1 MDILDFVMLLG
12 GVALFL
18 YGMSLMGDGL
28 KKVAGN
34 KLELILYRLSSNPL
48 KGILLGTGVTAVIQS
63 SSATSVMVV
72 GFVNSAMMKL
82 RQAIAII
89 MGAVIGTSITGWII
103 CLSSVGATSPAL
115 KLLSTEALAAIT
127 AVASIILKKAVKKRS
142 TKHIAD
148 ILMGFAVLMFG
159 MKTMSGSVSA
169 LKEDPG
175 FISFLTSFSNPF
187 LGILV
192 GIVFTAVLQSASA
205 SVGILQALS
214 STGLITFDVALP
226 IILGIAVGAS
236 VPVLISG
243 MSSPKDGKRTAISY
257 LVIEILRVILFAAV
271 FYGLNAILHFSFA
284 HNTMDMFSI
293 ALLNTLFR
301 VSTVLVL
308 AWFIPLIEK
317 LVVKLVP
324 GNPADEEKTR
334 DMDRLEERFLTY
346 PTLAVEQTRLTIN
359 KMAEL
364 TQKSMNIAIGLLN
377 TYTEKDYAEVEDL
390 EGIVDRYED
399 KIGSYLMKLTG
410 REMTDTQNKAVSQY
424 LRAITDLE
432 RISDHALNIAERA
445 RELKEKKIAFS
456 DKGQKEMDNLVAAI
470 LEILDIT
477 FDCFQSDNSDE
488 AYRVEPLEQ
497 VIDKLCQKMREKH
510 TARLQKGKCTI
521 GQGYVFN
528 DLIADFERVSD
539 HCSNIAIVI
548 VDLMSNS
555 LDVHELSEALHEG
568 HSDRYDE
575 YYEEFRDKYIKK
587 KDRDDPTVIFQA
599 LKERNRRDER
609 RRDQGTAGNHRP
621 VAPDCLFR
629 RCGGIHGQRHSGFP
643 FRRGTVCGRR
653 GGPFPGD
660 DPEQIL
666 FLPAAGAFL

>member
-1 MDILDFVMLLG
+1 MDILDFVLLLG

-243 MSSPKDGKRTAISY
+243 VGSPKDGKRTATSY

-334 DMDRLEERFLTY
+334 DMDRLEERFLAY

-587 KDRDDPTVIFQA
+587 KDRDD
-599 LKERNRRDER
+599 E
-609 RRDQGTAGNHRP
+609 
-621 VAPDCLFR
+621 
-629 RCGGIHGQRHSGFP
+629 
-643 FRRGTVCGRR
+643 
-653 GGPFPGD
+653 
-660 DPEQIL
+660 
-666 FLPAAGAFL
+666 

>member
-317 LVVKLVP
+317 LVMKLVP

-587 KDRDDPTVIFQA
+587 KDRDED
-599 LKERNRRDER
+599 
-609 RRDQGTAGNHRP
+609 
-621 VAPDCLFR
+621 
-629 RCGGIHGQRHSGFP
+629 
-643 FRRGTVCGRR
+643 
-653 GGPFPGD
+653 
-660 DPEQIL
+660 
-666 FLPAAGAFL
+666 

>member
-103 CLSSVGATSPAL
+103 CLSSVGTASPAL

-127 AVASIILKKAVKKRS
+127 AVASILLKSIVKKRS

-187 LGILV
+187 LGILI
-192 GIVFTAVLQSASA
+192 GIVFTAILQSASA

-214 STGLITFDVALP
+214 STGLIMLDEALP
-226 IILGIAVGAS
+226 IILGIAIGAS
-236 VPVLISG
+236 VPVLLSG
-243 MSSPKDGKRTAISY
+243 MGSPKDGKRTAISY
-257 LVIEILRVILFAAV
+257 LVIEILRVILFASV
-271 FYGLNAILHFSFA
+271 FYGLNAILHFSFI
-284 HNTMDMFSI
+284 HQTMDMFSI

-301 VSTVLVL
+301 VSTVIVL
-308 AWFIPLIEK
+308 ALFIPLIEK

-324 GNPADEEKTR
+324 GNPADEENTR
-334 DMDRLEERFLTY
+334 DMDRLEERFLAY

-364 TQKSMNIAIGLLN
+364 TQKSMNVAIGMLGD
-377 TYTEKDYAEVEDL
+377 YSEKDFAEVESL

-410 REMTDTQNKAVSQY
+410 REMTETQNKAVSQY

-432 RISDHALNIAERA
+432 RISDHAMNIAERA
-445 RELKEKKIAFS
+445 QELKEKKIAFS
-456 DKGQKEMDNLVAAI
+456 DKGKKEMDTLKDAI
-470 LEILDIT
+470 LEILSIT
-477 FDCFQSDNSDE
+477 FSCFLEDDTDE

-555 LDVHELSEALHEG
+555 LDVHELSESMHEG
-568 HSDRYDE
+568 HADRYDE
-575 YYEEFRDKYIKK
+575 YYEEFRTKYLRK
-587 KDRDDPTVIFQA
+587 KD
-599 LKERNRRDER
+599 KDE
-609 RRDQGTAGNHRP
+609 
-621 VAPDCLFR
+621 
-629 RCGGIHGQRHSGFP
+629 
-643 FRRGTVCGRR
+643 
-653 GGPFPGD
+653 
-660 DPEQIL
+660 E
-666 FLPAAGAFL
+666 

>member
-103 CLSSVGATSPAL
+103 CLSSVGTASPAL

-127 AVASIILKKAVKKRS
+127 AVASILLKSIVKKRS

-187 LGILV
+187 LGILI
-192 GIVFTAVLQSASA
+192 GIVFTAILQSASA

-214 STGLITFDVALP
+214 STGLITLDEALP
-226 IILGIAVGAS
+226 IILGIAIGAS
-236 VPVLISG
+236 VPVLLSG
-243 MSSPKDGKRTAISY
+243 MGSPKDGKRTAISY
-257 LVIEILRVILFAAV
+257 LVIETLRVILFAAV
-271 FYGLNAILHFSFA
+271 FYGLNAILHFSFI
-284 HNTMDMFSI
+284 HQTMDMFSI

-301 VSTVLVL
+301 VSTVIVL
-308 AWFIPLIEK
+308 ALFIPLIEK

-324 GNPADEEKTR
+324 GNPADEENTR
-334 DMDRLEERFLTY
+334 DMDRLEERFLAY

-364 TQKSMNIAIGLLN
+364 TQKSMNIAIGMLSD
-377 TYTEKDYAEVEDL
+377 YSEKDFAEVESL

-410 REMTDTQNKAVSQY
+410 REMTETQNKAVSQY

-432 RISDHALNIAERA
+432 RISDHAMNIAERA
-445 RELKEKKIAFS
+445 QELKEKKISFS
-456 DKGQKEMDNLVAAI
+456 DKGKKEMDTLKDAI
-470 LEILDIT
+470 LEILSIT
-477 FDCFQSDNSDE
+477 FSCFLEDDTDE

-548 VDLMSNS
+548 VDLMGNS
-555 LDVHELSEALHEG
+555 LDVHELSETMHADHPQHYE
-568 HSDRYDE
+568 E
-575 YYEEFRDKYIKK
+575 YYEEFSAKYMKK
-587 KDRDDPTVIFQA
+587 KDRD
-599 LKERNRRDER
+599 EE
-609 RRDQGTAGNHRP
+609 
-621 VAPDCLFR
+621 
-629 RCGGIHGQRHSGFP
+629 
-643 FRRGTVCGRR
+643 
-653 GGPFPGD
+653 
-660 DPEQIL
+660 
-666 FLPAAGAFL
+666 

>member
-1 MDILDFVMLLG
+1 MDILDFVLLLG

-127 AVASIILKKAVKKRS
+127 AVASIILKKVVKKRS

-192 GIVFTAVLQSASA
+192 GIVFTAILQSASA

-226 IILGIAVGAS
+226 IILGIAIGAS

-243 MSSPKDGKRTAISY
+243 MGSPKDGKRTAISY

-271 FYGLNAILHFSFA
+271 FYGLNAILRFSFT

-301 VSTVLVL
+301 VSTVLIL

-334 DMDRLEERFLTY
+334 DMDRLEERFLAY

-555 LDVHELSEALHEG
+555 LDVHELSESMHEG
-568 HSDRYDE
+568 RSDRYEE
-575 YYEEFRDKYIKK
+575 YYAEFRDKYIKK
-587 KDRDDPTVIFQA
+587 KDRD
-599 LKERNRRDER
+599 EE
-609 RRDQGTAGNHRP
+609 
-621 VAPDCLFR
+621 
-629 RCGGIHGQRHSGFP
+629 
-643 FRRGTVCGRR
+643 
-653 GGPFPGD
+653 
-660 DPEQIL
+660 
-666 FLPAAGAFL
+666 

>member
-1 MDILDFVMLLG
+1 MEILDIVLLLG
-12 GVALFL
+12 GVAMFL

-89 MGAVIGTSITGWII
+89 MGAVIGTSITGWVI
-103 CLSSVGATSPAL
+103 CLSSVGGASPAL

-127 AVASIILKKAVKKRS
+127 AVASIILKNAVKKRS

-192 GIVFTAVLQSASA
+192 GVVFTAILQSASA

-226 IILGIAVGAS
+226 IILGIAIGAS
-236 VPVLISG
+236 VPVLLSG
-243 MSSPKDGKRTAISY
+243 MGSPKDGKRTAISY
-257 LVIEILRVILFAAV
+257 LVIETLRVILFAAL
-271 FYGLNAILHFSFA
+271 FYGLNAFLHFSFT
-284 HNTMDMFSI
+284 HRTMDMFSI

-301 VSTVLVL
+301 VSTVAVL
-308 AWFIPLIEK
+308 ALFIPLIEK

-334 DMDRLEERFLTY
+334 DMDRLEERFLAY

-364 TQKSMNIAIGLLN
+364 TQKSMNIAMGMLN
-377 TYTEKDYAEVEDL
+377 NYSEKDFAEVESL

-445 RELKEKKIAFS
+445 RELKEKKISFS
-456 DKGQKEMDNLVAAI
+456 DKGTREMENLTAAI
-470 LEILDIT
+470 REILDIT
-477 FDCFQSDNSDE
+477 FGCFQNDDE
-488 AYRVEPLEQ
+488 EEACRVEPLEQ
-497 VIDKLCQKMREKH
+497 VIDKVCQKMREKH
-510 TARLQKGKCTI
+510 TSRLQKGKCTI

-555 LDVHELSEALHEG
+555 LDVHELSESMHEG
-568 HSDRYDE
+568 HQERYDE
-575 YYEEFRDKYIKK
+575 YYEEFRTRYLKK
-587 KDRDDPTVIFQA
+587 KD
-599 LKERNRRDER
+599 KDE
-609 RRDQGTAGNHRP
+609 
-621 VAPDCLFR
+621 
-629 RCGGIHGQRHSGFP
+629 
-643 FRRGTVCGRR
+643 
-653 GGPFPGD
+653 
-660 DPEQIL
+660 E
-666 FLPAAGAFL
+666 

>member
-555 LDVHELSEALHEG
+555 LDVHELSESMHEG
-568 HSDRYDE
+568 SSDRYEE
-575 YYEEFRDKYIKK
+575 YYAEFRDKYIKK
-587 KDRDDPTVIFQA
+587 KDRD
-599 LKERNRRDER
+599 EE
-609 RRDQGTAGNHRP
+609 
-621 VAPDCLFR
+621 
-629 RCGGIHGQRHSGFP
+629 
-643 FRRGTVCGRR
+643 
-653 GGPFPGD
+653 
-660 DPEQIL
+660 
-666 FLPAAGAFL
+666 

>member
-1 MDILDFVMLLG
+1 MDILDIVMLLG
-12 GVALFL
+12 GVAMFL

-103 CLSSVGATSPAL
+103 CLSSVGGTSSAL

-127 AVASIILKKAVKKRS
+127 AVASIILKNAVKKRS
-142 TKHIAD
+142 TKHVAD

-187 LGILV
+187 LGILI
-192 GIVFTAVLQSASA
+192 GIVFTAILQSASA

-214 STGLITFDVALP
+214 STGLITLDETLP
-226 IILGIAVGAS
+226 IILGIAIGAS
-236 VPVLISG
+236 VPVLLSG
-243 MSSPKDGKRTAISY
+243 MGSPKDGKRTAISY
-257 LVIEILRVILFAAV
+257 LVIETLRVILFAAV
-271 FYGLNAILHFSFA
+271 FYGLNAILHFSFI
-284 HNTMDMFSI
+284 HQTMDMFSI

-301 VSTVLVL
+301 VSTVIVL
-308 AWFIPLIEK
+308 ALFIPLIEK
-317 LVVKLVP
+317 LVIQLVP
-324 GNPADEEKTR
+324 GNPTDEEKTR
-334 DMDRLEERFLTY
+334 DMDRLEERFLAY

-377 TYTEKDYAEVEDL
+377 EYSEKDFAEVENL

-410 REMTDTQNKAVSQY
+410 REMTETQNKAVSQY

-445 RELKEKKIAFS
+445 QELKEKKISFS
-456 DKGQKEMDNLVAAI
+456 DKGEKEMNNLTAAI
-470 LEILDIT
+470 QEIMNIT
-477 FDCFQSDNSDE
+477 FGCFLNDEAEE

-521 GQGYVFN
+521 SQGYVFN
-528 DLIADFERVSD
+528 DLVGDFERVSD

-548 VDLMSNS
+548 VDLMGNS
-555 LDVHELSEALHEG
+555 LDVHELSETMHMDHPQHYE
-568 HSDRYDE
+568 E
-575 YYEEFRDKYIKK
+575 YYEEFRTKYIKK
-587 KDRDDPTVIFQA
+587 KDED
-599 LKERNRRDER
+599 
-609 RRDQGTAGNHRP
+609 
-621 VAPDCLFR
+621 
-629 RCGGIHGQRHSGFP
+629 
-643 FRRGTVCGRR
+643 
-653 GGPFPGD
+653 
-660 DPEQIL
+660 
-666 FLPAAGAFL
+666 